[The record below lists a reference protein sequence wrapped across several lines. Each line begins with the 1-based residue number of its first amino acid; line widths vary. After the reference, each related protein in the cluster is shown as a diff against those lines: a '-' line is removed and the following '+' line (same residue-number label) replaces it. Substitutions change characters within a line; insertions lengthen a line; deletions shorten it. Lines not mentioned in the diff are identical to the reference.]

1 MADGPL
7 GSGSGRSSPRRLLG
21 LDRSGSKPPQTRT
34 GEPLRPWTIPNAVGY
49 LRAAM
54 IVLFLV
60 AAFAAGGPGGVN
72 WLAIFA
78 VCVAGWGDYA
88 DGLAARMTGQYS
100 RLGALLDPV
109 LDRALVIAA
118 VVVCWYYELLPRW
131 LLAVLLA
138 RELAMLILARLW
150 IARGMDISINWAGR
164 IAVWPTML
172 GLFLGLL
179 GVETAGTVVLCVG
192 LALALY
198 ASVLYVR
205 TGIGELRLRD
215 GPAEPG

>member
-1 MADGPL
+1 VADGPL
-7 GSGSGRSSPRRLLG
+7 GSGSGRSPRRRLLG
-21 LDRSGSKPPQTRT
+21 LDRSGSAPAQTRA
-34 GEPLRPWTIPNAVGY
+34 GEPLRPWTIGY

-54 IVLFLV
+54 IVVFLV

-78 VCVAGWGDYA
+78 CCVAGLGDYV
-88 DGLAARMTGQYS
+88 DGLAARLTGQYS
-100 RLGALLDPV
+100 RLGTLLDPL
-109 LDRALVIAA
+109 LDRALVIAG
-118 VVVCWYYELLPRW
+118 VVVCWHFGLLPRW

-138 RELAMLILARLW
+138 RELVMLILARLW
-150 IARGMDISINWAGR
+150 IAKGRDISINWVGR

-179 GVETAGTVVLCVG
+179 GVETAGTVSLCVG
-192 LALALY
+192 VALALY

-205 TGIGELRLRD
+205 TGLGELRLRG

>member
-1 MADGPL
+1 
-7 GSGSGRSSPRRLLG
+7 
-21 LDRSGSKPPQTRT
+21 
-34 GEPLRPWTIPNAVGY
+34 
-49 LRAAM
+49 M

-60 AAFAAGGPGGVN
+60 AAFAAGGPGGVG

-88 DGLAARMTGQYS
+88 DGLAARLTGQYS

-118 VVVCWYYELLPRW
+118 VVVCWHFGLLPRW
-131 LLAVLLA
+131 LLALLLA

-150 IARGMDISINWAGR
+150 IGRGMDIDINWAGR

-179 GVETAGTVVLCVG
+179 GVETAGTVCLCVG
-192 LALALY
+192 VALALY
-198 ASVLYVR
+198 ASILYVR
-205 TGIGELRLRD
+205 TGIGELRLRG